1 LLEIIKR
8 KEEIQQKESIKNVEI
23 IGLKNLKKIYN
34 FKGDKET
41 SSQEIR
47 ALDGVDISIH
57 QGEYVAIIG
66 PSGSGKSTLM
76 QILGLLD
83 RSTSGEHSFLGH
95 ELKHLTDDQI
105 TLLRSQNIG
114 FVFQFYNL
122 LARTSALENV
132 ELPLVYAQIKKR
144 KQMAQGQLEKLNLEG
159 RLYHQPHQLSGGQQQ
174 RVAIARALVN
184 NPSLILADEPTGN
197 VNTTQ
202 ANEIMEDLDQL
213 NKQGKTI
220 IVVTHDPE
228 VASHAH
234 RVIHLRD
241 GKITSDEMTKEK
253 TSHQELEEYKKPDLT
268 VLPLLNLG
276 LLWENL
282 KISFRALRVNILR
295 SFLTMLGV
303 IIGVG
308 AVITMV
314 AIGEGAKKTIEDQLK
329 SLGSNV
335 LMIRPGSR
343 KFRHVRSAGQL
354 AKLTREDA
362 QALKELKKTG
372 VPIIELSE
380 EVYGS
385 VQVVH
390 SNKNWNTRLM
400 GVTPNY
406 VKIRVSPP
414 QAGRFFTEEENISKQ
429 KVCLL
434 GKTVYENLFPEGQNP
449 IGLTIKINRVNFK
462 VIGILPTKGASYW
475 RDQDDIVAIPLLTA
489 MGRVLGKTN
498 LASINVQIEYP
509 EAIYSVIKAM
519 KKVLRKRHKLGKEK
533 EDDFSIMNMTEIR
546 NVLAKTTKTMG
557 LLLGAIAGIS
567 LIVGGI
573 GIMNIMLVTVKER
586 TREIGLRKAL
596 GARNVDVLF
605 QFLMEAIVICL
616 LGGCI
621 GIIVAGAVSWG
632 VGSAFD
638 WPIGLSLNAILMAFF
653 SSFTVG
659 VVFGLWPARQASLL
673 SPIESLRYE

>member
-1 LLEIIKR
+1 MEIIK
-8 KEEIQQKESIKNVEI
+8 I
-23 IGLKNLKKIYN
+23 KNLKKIYN
-34 FKGDKET
+34 FTGDKT

-47 ALDGVDISIH
+47 ALDGVDITIQ

-83 RSTSGEHSFLGH
+83 RSTSGNHSFLGH
-95 ELKHLTDDQI
+95 ELSSLSDDQI

-122 LARTSALENV
+122 LARTSAIENV
-132 ELPLVYAQIKKR
+132 ELPLVYSQTER
-144 KQMAQGQLEKLNLEG
+144 RRQMAKDQLEKLNLED
-159 RLYHQPHQLSGGQQQ
+159 RLFHQPHQLSGGQQQ

-184 NPSLILADEPTGN
+184 NPPLILADEPTGN

-202 ANEIMEDLDQL
+202 ANEIMEDFDQL

-228 VASHAH
+228 VASHAR

-241 GKITSDEMTKEK
+241 GKVTSDEVKEENG
-253 TSHQELEEYKKPDLT
+253 TPSQEITEKPDLT
-268 VLPLLNLG
+268 ELPLLNLG
-276 LLWENL
+276 LLLENL

-295 SFLTMLGV
+295 SILTMLGV

-314 AIGEGAKKTIEDQLK
+314 AIGEGAKKTIQEQLK

-335 LMIRPGSR
+335 IMIRPGKR
-343 KFRHVRSAGQL
+343 KLRHVRSGNQF
-354 AKLTREDA
+354 AKLTKEDA
-362 QALKELKKTG
+362 DALKDLKKRG
-372 VPIIELSE
+372 VPITGLSE

-385 VQVVH
+385 IQIVH
-390 SNKNWNTRLM
+390 SNKNWSTRLM
-400 GVTPNY
+400 GVSPNY
-406 VKIRVSPP
+406 AEIRVSPP
-414 QAGRFFTEEENISKQ
+414 QAGRFFTEEENITKQ
-429 KVCLL
+429 RVCLL

-449 IGLTIKINRVNFK
+449 IGQIVKINRVNFK
-462 VIGILPTKGASYW
+462 VIGLLPTKGASYW
-475 RDQDDIVAIPLLTA
+475 RDRDDVVAVPLLTA
-489 MGRVLGKTN
+489 MGRVLGRKN
-498 LASINVQIEYP
+498 LGSINVQVEYP
-509 EAIYSVIKAM
+509 EAIDSVIESL
-519 KKVLRKRHKLGKEK
+519 KKVLRKRHKLGPEA
-533 EDDFSIMNMTEIR
+533 EDDFYVMNMTEIR
-546 NVLAKTTKTMG
+546 EALNKTTRTMA
-557 LLLGAIAGIS
+557 LLLGAIAAIS
-567 LIVGGI
+567 LVVGGI

-596 GARNVDVLF
+596 GARNADVLF
-605 QFLMEAIVICL
+605 QFLMEAVVICL
-616 LGGCI
+616 CGGCL
-621 GIIVAGAVSWG
+621 GIMVAGSVSWG
-632 VGSAFD
+632 VGQAFD
-638 WPIGLSLNAILMAFF
+638 WPIGLSLNAIFMAFF

-659 VVFGLWPARQASLL
+659 IVFGLWPARQASLL